1 MFAQIAIAIKK
12 TRLVSSEKAGQFI
25 ISVSARPFNNA
36 TDLKSVMLRQI
47 SLTNAFEKYNNPVQ
61 YLEALK
67 TAGVESDRIYKLFAA
82 IDYKILNS
90 SGLPVSGGERSEFNF
105 LQKIKDAILS
115 DILLIDE
122 PESSFD
128 NIFLKNEVNKF
139 IKEMAETMPVII
151 STHNNTIGGSIKP
164 DYILYT
170 EKKIISGQ
178 TQFFMYSGF
187 PGSKELKDVNGNS
200 IENYEIT
207 LDSLEAGEQ
216 AYTERRNI
224 YETLKN

>member
-1 MFAQIAIAIKK
+1 M
-12 TRLVSSEKAGQFI
+12 S
-25 ISVSARPFNNA
+25 A
-36 TDLKSVMLRQI
+36 TDLKSVVQRQMSLVRAYSYYDDPLRYI
-47 SLTNAFEKYNNPVQ
+47 EELVQ
-61 YLEALK
+61 
-67 TAGVESDRIYKLFAA
+67 AGVDSDRIYKMFAA

-105 LQKIKDAILS
+105 LQKIKDSILC

-128 NIFLKNEVNKF
+128 NLFLKAEVNKF
-139 IKEMAETMPVII
+139 IKEMAEKMPVVI

-170 EKKIISGQ
+170 EKKLEAGEPH
-178 TQFFMYSGF
+178 FFIYSGF
-187 PGSKELKDVNGNS
+187 PESKMLMDVNGNT

-207 LDSLEAGEQ
+207 LNSLEAGEQ
-216 AYTERRNI
+216 AYTERRDI

>member
-1 MFAQIAIAIKK
+1 MK
-12 TRLVSSEKAGQFI
+12 TV
-25 ISVSARPFNNA
+25 VP
-36 TDLKSVMLRQI
+36 RQI
-47 SLTNAFEKYNNPVQ
+47 SLVKAFEKYNDPVQ
-61 YLEALK
+61 YLIALK
-67 TAGVESDRIYKLFAA
+67 NAGVESDRIYKLFAA
-82 IDYKILNS
+82 IEYIILNT

-105 LQKIKDAILS
+105 LQKIKDAALS

-139 IKEMAETMPVII
+139 IKEMSEIMPVVI

-170 EKKIISGQ
+170 EKKIENGKPRFY
-178 TQFFMYSGF
+178 TYSGF
-187 PGSKELKDVNGNS
+187 PGSKELKDVSGNI
-200 IENYEIT
+200 IENYVIT
-207 LDSLEAGEQ
+207 LDSLEAGEE
-216 AYTERRNI
+216 AYKERKGI